1 MIPKKACPGLDPG
14 WDPAFGK
21 DHAQTNDSGVVLRM
35 APKESGPVKASNGP
49 YALPHTL
56 ERDLARVYT
65 FWEGLKRHEAEM
77 PFWDDVKISALP
89 DLAGRLMMIE
99 ATDKPV
105 RFRIAFGLVGADIK
119 QHYGHDLSGK
129 FLDEIDAAAPLQFL
143 VSQCCATV
151 ESRAPTYYRN
161 DGAEGYSRLV
171 LPLWGDSRIGM
182 LLVAYAFA

>member
-1 MIPKKACPGLDPG
+1 
-14 WDPAFGK
+14 
-21 DHAQTNDSGVVLRM
+21 V
-35 APKESGPVKASNGP
+35 KESIGP
-49 YALPHTL
+49 YALPHTM
-56 ERDLARVYT
+56 ERDLAQVRE
-65 FWEGLKRHEAEM
+65 FWDGLKRHEAEM
-77 PFWDDVKISALP
+77 PFWDDVKVSALP

-105 RFRIAFGLVGADIK
+105 RFRIALGLAGADIK

-143 VSQCCATV
+143 VSQCSATV

-161 DGAEGYSRLV
+161 DGAKGYSRLV
-171 LPLWGDSRIGM
+171 LPLWGDGRIGM

>member
-1 MIPKKACPGLDPG
+1 
-14 WDPAFGK
+14 
-21 DHAQTNDSGVVLRM
+21 
-35 APKESGPVKASNGP
+35 VKASNGP

-56 ERDLARVYT
+56 ERDLARVHE

-89 DLAGRLMMIE
+89 DLAGRLMMVE

-119 QHYGHDLSGK
+119 QRYGHDLSGK

-143 VSQCCATV
+143 QSQCSATV
-151 ESRAPTYYRN
+151 ESRAPSYYRN
-161 DGAEGYSRLV
+161 DDPGGYSRLV
-171 LPLWGDSRIGM
+171 LPLWGDGRIGM
-182 LLVAYAFA
+182 LLVACAFA

>member
-1 MIPKKACPGLDPG
+1 LQTALKE
-14 WDPAFGK
+14 FG
-21 DHAQTNDSGVVLRM
+21 A
-35 APKESGPVKASNGP
+35 VKASNGP
-49 YALPHTL
+49 CAVPHGL
-56 ERDLARVYT
+56 ERDLARVHT
-65 FWEGLKRHEAEM
+65 FWDDLKRHEAEM
-77 PFWDDVKISALP
+77 PFWNDVKISALP

-171 LPLWGDSRIGM
+171 LPLWGDGRIGM